1 MPDKPHVQIIR
12 SPSGEEMVVL
22 GRAEYDALLL
32 AAGEAF
38 EDAMDLAAYTE
49 AMAEL
54 EVMPVELTRLHHQGN
69 SQLKALRLWRNKG
82 QAELAREIGTSQGY
96 ISDLENHRR
105 RLTPDLAHKL
115 VVALEIPESWLPE
128 V

>member
-1 MPDKPHVQIIR
+1 MQKMHVQIIT

-32 AAGEAF
+32 AAGAAF
-38 EDAMDLAAYTE
+38 EDAIDIAAYTE

-54 EVMPVELTRLHHQGN
+54 EVMPPELTRLQHQGN
-69 SQLKALRLWRNKG
+69 SLLKALRLWRQMG
-82 QAELAREIGTSQGY
+82 QAELAAAIGTSQGY
-96 ISDLENHRR
+96 ISDLESRRR
-105 RLTPDLAHKL
+105 RLTPEL
-115 VVALEIPESWLPE
+115 VKKRAEALDIPESWLPE